1 MESTALID
9 PKFGSYIYFHVKD
22 TTTVERM
29 TGKKKIPLKSPPPFL
44 IEWIR
49 VVTSKARGV

>member
-1 MESTALID
+1 M
-9 PKFGSYIYFHVKD
+9 YFHVND

-29 TGKKKIPLKSPPPFL
+29 TGEKKMALKSLPPFL

-49 VVTSKARGV
+49 VVRSKARGV